1 MIEITEGFLEGTMDK
16 TIKQLVSLVETSLL
30 TQVMIQSES
39 DYDPVEVTNKTKE
52 WVLIGKGNYAGVF
65 THENYPEFVVKVY
78 GRDVYGV
85 KKEAQVYR
93 KLGVHPAYSQLF
105 HEGKTYLILKRLTGV
120 TLYDAIQRG
129 IKIPEQV
136 IKDVN
141 AALDYATSQGLNPY
155 DVHGKNVMMKDGR
168 GYVVD
173 ISDFYKEGFDKKWTD
188 LVKAYYTFYPFIDK
202 YHIRLPYPLLN
213 VIRKAYRLY
222 RRIKSKRSFR

>member
-30 TQVMIQSES
+30 TQVKIQSES

-120 TLYDAIQRG
+120 TLYDAVQR
-129 IKIPEQV
+129 PE
-136 IKDVN
+136 
-141 AALDYATSQGLNPY
+141 
-155 DVHGKNVMMKDGR
+155 
-168 GYVVD
+168 
-173 ISDFYKEGFDKKWTD
+173 
-188 LVKAYYTFYPFIDK
+188 
-202 YHIRLPYPLLN
+202 
-213 VIRKAYRLY
+213 
-222 RRIKSKRSFR
+222 